1 VSTRANET
9 RNEYTLQSI
18 MTTLGL
24 GEQGQYTTDEVFG
37 INRDLPLNYVDRR
50 NVDEKLIDNLTR
62 EKHIVIYGSSKQGK
76 TSLRK
81 HCLQESDY
89 IVVQCSNRWGIE
101 DILSNILKRAGFK
114 VTQSEKKTISGKNKI
129 LASLSAS
136 IFGVG
141 SKIEG
146 EKEDTR
152 SAETTQTELELD
164 PSDVNDVIAA
174 LRTIDFNRYIV
185 LEDFHYLPTEAQ
197 KDFAVALKAF
207 HEASKICFI
216 IVGVWLEENRL
227 IVFNGDL
234 TGRLIAIDADRWTD
248 VELRR
253 VIELGEK
260 LLNVNLDA
268 NFKVEL
274 IKESYGSVY
283 IVQESCRQ
291 ACIQAAIHHTQG
303 TATTVGGGLITRDIV
318 KEVVDQQGGRYKSFL
333 SQFASGFQET
343 RLEMYKWL
351 LYPILAAAPEKLEEG
366 FKYADLRRAMKEHHP
381 LKEDLNLGNL
391 TQALQSTASLQVAK
405 DIKPIILDY
414 DQTNSRLN
422 VVDRGFVIWLQ
433 NQDKHQLFEDLELP
447 SLTDSRQLALNV
459 DTAIEE

>member
-1 VSTRANET
+1 
-9 RNEYTLQSI
+9 

-24 GEQGQYTTDEVFG
+24 GNQREYTTDEVFG
-37 INRDLPLNYVDRR
+37 INRDLPLNYVDRD
-50 NVDEKLIDNLTR
+50 NVDQKLIDNLSR

-81 HCLQESDY
+81 HCLQENDY
-89 IVVQCSNRWGIE
+89 IVVQCGNKWGIE

-114 VTQSEKKTISGKNKI
+114 VTQSEKKTVSGRNKI

-136 IFGVG
+136 LFRIGGRVD
-141 SKIEG
+141 G
-146 EKEDTR
+146 EKESST
-152 SAETTQTELELD
+152 SAETTSQELELD

-174 LRTIDFNRYIV
+174 LRTIDFDQYVV

-227 IVFNGDL
+227 VVYNGDL
-234 TGRLIAIDADRWTD
+234 TGRLIAIDADRWTEN
-248 VELRR
+248 ELRR
-253 VIELGEK
+253 VIKRGEQ
-260 LLNVNLDA
+260 LLNVSFDPA
-268 NFKVEL
+268 FDSEL

-283 IVQESCRQ
+283 IVQEVCRQ
-291 ACIQAAIHHTQG
+291 ACIRANVYSTKAT
-303 TATTVGGGLITRDIV
+303 TATVGEGVDTKEIV

-343 RLEMYKWL
+343 RLQMYKWL
-351 LYPILAAAPEKLEEG
+351 LYPILAATPEKLEEG
-366 FKYADLRRAMKEHHP
+366 FKYPDLRRAMQEHHP
-381 LKEDLNLGNL
+381 LRENLNIGNL
-391 TQALQSTASLQVAK
+391 TQALQSVASLQVAK

-414 DQTNSRLN
+414 DQTNSVLN

-433 NQDKHQLFEDLELP
+433 NQDKAQLFEELDLPQLP
-447 SLTDSRQLALNV
+447 DAKQLHLDDAL
-459 DTAIEE
+459 